1 MTENSRAHPLGGP
14 NSSRATRACL
24 VCRSRKVRCDVSLRG
39 LPCTNCSLDAK
50 ECHVAERKSRQ
61 QLPCLDKASV
71 PAGSQQRFTATAQAD
86 QATQSFNI
94 AQPQQDNFDIRS
106 DYSTFEHTIT
116 DSSSTH
122 TFDNIHTSQKSTG
135 RNTESP
141 RPSAESHVCYQDFRQ
156 YGFVKLNNID
166 SLSAQDLGYLQAQR
180 CFHLPVK
187 LLLDEL
193 IRLYLFHVHPMLPIL
208 DEQSFWASYFEVK
221 DGSDGCNNQI
231 PLLLLW
237 SALVASSGF
246 LSPTSAISLGYSDV
260 RNARAGFYQKAKILF
275 DVGSES
281 SSVVLGQSALLLS
294 FQTFSPSFQ
303 TSGVSSIFM
312 GSNTIWLRTAVR
324 HAQLANAETICC
336 SPLVSTTSSG
346 MAGSTILIR
355 LWWCCIILDR
365 VIALGQR
372 RDLLIPKDY
381 PIPRYSWFE
390 DDLPWSRAQMMGIKR
405 HFNVHFMHSLKLCA
419 IVKGILT
426 LDSRPQQLKN
436 KTLSQLKESMEIL
449 EESRHSLKQWHRV
462 AMLDIP
468 ELGDNQNSH
477 TSLQHPPL
485 AAFTRML
492 RIGFSAAK
500 MCAGHRELLLSTS
513 IPATG
518 DETLAALVNVSRAG
532 QEIQG
537 AILEI
542 SDCVIEFIQLG
553 LIPHLYVG
561 VAACAALP
569 YLMQVL
575 DLKIFRHSS
584 PEAKLTDQYH
594 RLRLLTGAVK
604 EYQTRYGGMEL
615 FGSAIQF
622 IITNFQLFTQPM
634 SESVTYSSWQDVLV
648 HDPSLYMRLVLTLE
662 HCTTT
667 ATIPTV
673 QQLATTFEGILTMPT
688 RQYSGF
694 KQIDDEAP
702 QGN

>member
-1 MTENSRAHPLGGP
+1 MP
-14 NSSRATRACL
+14 C
-24 VCRSRKVRCDVSLRG
+24 CRKKIE
-39 LPCTNCSLDAK
+39 T
-50 ECHVAERKSRQ
+50 
-61 QLPCLDKASV
+61 LPCLDKASV
-71 PAGSQQRFTATAQAD
+71 SDGSQQRFTATVQAD
-86 QATQSFNI
+86 QATQSFNM

-106 DYSTFEHTIT
+106 DHGTFEQINI
-116 DSSSTH
+116 DSSNTH
-122 TFDNIHTSQKSTG
+122 TFDNINTSQKST

-141 RPSAESHVCYQDFRQ
+141 RPSAESHVCYQDFRH

-166 SLSAQDLGYLQAQR
+166 SLSAQDLDYLQAQR

-187 LLLDEL
+187 LVLDEL

-208 DEQSFWASYFEVK
+208 DEQSFWTSYFEVK
-221 DGSDGCNNQI
+221 EGSDSCNNQI

-275 DVGSES
+275 DIGSES

-294 FQTFSPSFQ
+294 FQTFSPNLQ
-303 TSGVSSIFM
+303 NSGDSSIYM
-312 GSNTIWLRTAVR
+312 GSNTIWLKTAVR
-324 HAQLANAETICC
+324 HAQLANAETICR
-336 SPLVSTTSSG
+336 SP
-346 MAGSTILIR
+346 
-355 LWWCCIILDR
+355 

-381 PIPRYSWFE
+381 PLPRYSWFE
-390 DDLPWSRAQMMGIKR
+390 DDLPWSRAQMMGIKQ
-405 HFNVHFMHSLKLCA
+405 HFTLHFMCSLKLCA
-419 IVKGILT
+419 IATSILT
-426 LDSRPQQLKN
+426 LDYRPQQLKN
-436 KTLSQLKESMEIL
+436 KTSSQLKESMEIL
-449 EESRHSLKQWHRV
+449 EESRHSLEQWHRA

-468 ELGDNQNSH
+468 ELGDSQNSH
-477 TSLQHPPL
+477 TSLQHPSL
-485 AAFTRML
+485 AAYTRTL

-500 MCAGHRELLLSTS
+500 MCAGHRELLLTTS
-513 IPATG
+513 ISATG
-518 DETLAALVNVSRAG
+518 DETLAALTNVSRAG

-561 VAACAALP
+561 IAACAALP

-622 IITNFQLFTQPM
+622 IITNFQILTQPM
-634 SESVTYSSWQDVLV
+634 SESVRYSSWQDVLV

-673 QQLATTFEGILTMPT
+673 QQLATTFEGIFTMPT
-688 RQYSGF
+688 RQNSGL
-694 KQIDDEAP
+694 KQIDDP
-702 QGN
+702 TSTIGK